1 MNTGNRSVARSGEE
15 LELSSMEFDVLEL
28 LLRNAGQVISREQI
42 ATFVLGKPLF
52 TPALD
57 RSVDMHVCNLRRKLG
72 PFSSGKERIKSQH
85 GVGYMYA
92 LPAQT

>member
-1 MNTGNRSVARSGEE
+1 
-15 LELSSMEFDVLEL
+15 
-28 LLRNAGQVISREQI
+28 
-42 ATFVLGKPLF
+42 LF